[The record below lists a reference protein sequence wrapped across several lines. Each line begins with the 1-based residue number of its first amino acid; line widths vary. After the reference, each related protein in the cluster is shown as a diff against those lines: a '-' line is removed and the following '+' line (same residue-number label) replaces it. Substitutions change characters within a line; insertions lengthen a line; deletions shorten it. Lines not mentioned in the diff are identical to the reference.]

1 MFMFFVFRTALF
13 LDLFRYSVLGT
24 TRCLY
29 YKAKHKRFFLGMS
42 KNAFVF
48 RTALIDWE
56 MSRFA
61 FFWLELCL
69 IWILRDVFVFR
80 TLLPNTEYREYL
92 CLVCFLLAGTM
103 FGLNKNNKING
114 RSNVTLW
121 DTFNDFFR
129 TLMILSQVYCYYI
142 HNRTSLMSVECAL
155 ILKVVNERQWS
166 LHIRIGE
173 AQWARAVVVIVVF

>member
-13 LDLFRYSVLGT
+13 LDLFRYLVLGT

-103 FGLNKNNKING
+103 FDLNFTRFLSFELHYRVPSTENISVSFAFFWRELCLVWTKI
-114 RSNVTLW
+114 T
-121 DTFNDFFR
+121 
-129 TLMILSQVYCYYI
+129 
-142 HNRTSLMSVECAL
+142 
-155 ILKVVNERQWS
+155 K
-166 LHIRIGE
+166 
-173 AQWARAVVVIVVF
+173 

>member
-92 CLVCFLLAGTM
+92 CLVCFLLAGTV
-103 FGLNKNNKING
+103 FDLNKNNKLNG

-129 TLMILSQVYCYYI
+129 TLMVLSQVYCYYI
-142 HNRTSLMSVECAL
+142 HNRTSLMSVH
-155 ILKVVNERQWS
+155 WY
-166 LHIRIGE
+166 
-173 AQWARAVVVIVVF
+173 